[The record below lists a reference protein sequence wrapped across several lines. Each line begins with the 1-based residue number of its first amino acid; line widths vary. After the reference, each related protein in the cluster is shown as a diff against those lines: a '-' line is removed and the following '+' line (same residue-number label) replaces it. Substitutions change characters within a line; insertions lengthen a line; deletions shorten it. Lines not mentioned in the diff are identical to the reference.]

1 MDRSQFERRTH
12 HTGLGVLTLGALGV
26 VFGDIGTSPLYAL
39 RECFASHTGAVVN
52 EATVLG
58 VLSLIF
64 WVLILV
70 ISIKY
75 MFIILKA
82 DNKGEGGLLALT
94 ALASE
99 GSLRSSKTAIFS
111 VVGLGVFGA
120 ALLYGDAMIA
130 PAISV
135 LSAVEGIAVRSEG
148 LESFVIPVTLV
159 ILTALFMTQRFGTG
173 IIGRIF
179 GPVMCIWF
187 SVIGTL
193 GLMAIAKN
201 PEVLRAIDPRYAID
215 FLFTDW
221 EVSFAV
227 MGSVFLAVT
236 GGESLYADM
245 GHFGRSAIRLGWFV
259 LAMPALLL
267 NYFGQGAL
275 VLSNPEAV
283 RSPFYLLAPEWA
295 QVPMVIL
302 ATTATAVASQAVI
315 AGIFS
320 ITRQAV
326 QLGFLP
332 RTQVVHTSAGEI
344 GQIFVPK
351 ANLFLW
357 VSTVV
362 LVLSFK
368 SSSALAGAYG
378 VAVSAIMMITTSM
391 AGYIAWKRWKWNP
404 LVIAALGIG
413 FLAIEALFFSSN
425 MTKLDEGGWVSLLIA
440 ALISTCMLTWKRG
453 REILM
458 QRLREK
464 RMTLAQFIEQVREKR
479 VYRTEGT
486 AVFMTSDPNGLPVG
500 LFQNFLLNHV
510 VHQQVIIMN
519 VQFEEIP
526 FIPVQNRIQISNLG
540 ENFHF
545 VTVHYGFMQTPN
557 IPRIIEMCRFDGVP
571 VNKDDVTYFFGRE
584 TIIATDR
591 VGMQKWRE
599 RLFILMSR
607 NSQTAME
614 FFKIPTDKV
623 VEFGIQVEI

>member
-12 HTGLGVLTLGALGV
+12 HTSLGVLTLGALGV

-75 MFIILKA
+75 MFIILRA

-99 GSLRSSKTAIFS
+99 GTLRSSKTAIFS

-120 ALLYGDAMIA
+120 ALLYGDAMIT

-193 GLMAIAKN
+193 GLMAIIKN
-201 PEVLRAIDPRYAID
+201 PEVLRAIDPRYALD

-221 EVSFAV
+221 AVSFAV

-245 GHFGRSAIRLGWFV
+245 GHFGRSAIRLGWFL

-357 VSTVV
+357 VSTVA

-378 VAVSAIMMITTSM
+378 VAVSAIMIITTLM

-404 LVIAALGIG
+404 IVIAVLGIG
-413 FLAIEALFFSSN
+413 FLAIEALFLSSN
-425 MTKLDEGGWVSLLIA
+425 LMKLDEGGWISLLIA

-464 RMTLAQFIEQVREKR
+464 RMTLTQFIDQVREKR

>member
-12 HTGLGVLTLGALGV
+12 HTSLGVLTLGALGV

-75 MFIILKA
+75 MFIILRA

-99 GSLRSSKTAIFS
+99 GTLRSSKTAIFS

-120 ALLYGDAMIA
+120 ALLYGDAMIT

-135 LSAVEGIAVRSEG
+135 LSAVEGVAVRSEG

-193 GLMAIAKN
+193 GLMAIIKN
-201 PEVLRAIDPRYAID
+201 PEVLRAIDPRYALD

-221 EVSFAV
+221 AVSFAV

-245 GHFGRSAIRLGWFV
+245 GHFGRSAIRLGWFL

-357 VSTVV
+357 VSTVA

-378 VAVSAIMMITTSM
+378 VAVSAIMIITTSM

-404 LVIAALGIG
+404 IVIAVLGIG
-413 FLAIEALFFSSN
+413 FLAIEALFLSSN
-425 MTKLDEGGWVSLLIA
+425 LMKLDEGGWISLLIA

-464 RMTLAQFIEQVREKR
+464 RMTLTQFIDQVREKR

>member
-1 MDRSQFERRTH
+1 
-12 HTGLGVLTLGALGV
+12 
-26 VFGDIGTSPLYAL
+26 
-39 RECFASHTGAVVN
+39 
-52 EATVLG
+52 
-58 VLSLIF
+58 
-64 WVLILV
+64 
-70 ISIKY
+70 
-75 MFIILKA
+75 
-82 DNKGEGGLLALT
+82 
-94 ALASE
+94 
-99 GSLRSSKTAIFS
+99 
-111 VVGLGVFGA
+111 
-120 ALLYGDAMIA
+120 
-130 PAISV
+130 
-135 LSAVEGIAVRSEG
+135 
-148 LESFVIPVTLV
+148 
-159 ILTALFMTQRFGTG
+159 
-173 IIGRIF
+173 
-179 GPVMCIWF
+179 
-187 SVIGTL
+187 
-193 GLMAIAKN
+193 
-201 PEVLRAIDPRYAID
+201 
-215 FLFTDW
+215 
-221 EVSFAV
+221 
-227 MGSVFLAVT
+227 
-236 GGESLYADM
+236 
-245 GHFGRSAIRLGWFV
+245 
-259 LAMPALLL
+259 
-267 NYFGQGAL
+267 
-275 VLSNPEAV
+275 
-283 RSPFYLLAPEWA
+283 
-295 QVPMVIL
+295 
-302 ATTATAVASQAVI
+302 
-315 AGIFS
+315 
-320 ITRQAV
+320 
-326 QLGFLP
+326 
-332 RTQVVHTSAGEI
+332 
-344 GQIFVPK
+344 
-351 ANLFLW
+351 
-357 VSTVV
+357 
-362 LVLSFK
+362 
-368 SSSALAGAYG
+368 
-378 VAVSAIMMITTSM
+378 
-391 AGYIAWKRWKWNP
+391 
-404 LVIAALGIG
+404 
-413 FLAIEALFFSSN
+413 

>member
-12 HTGLGVLTLGALGV
+12 HTSLGVLTLGALGV

-39 RECFASHTGAVVN
+39 RECFGSHTGAVVDH
-52 EATVLG
+52 ATVLG

-99 GSLRSSKTAIFS
+99 GTLRSSKTAIFS

-148 LESFVIPVTLV
+148 LESFVIPLTLV
-159 ILTALFMTQRFGTG
+159 ILTALFITQRVGTG

-193 GLMAIAKN
+193 GLMAIVKN
-201 PEVLRAIDPRYAID
+201 PEVLRAIDPRYAVD
-215 FLFTDW
+215 FLFRDW
-221 EVSFAV
+221 TVSFAV

-245 GHFGRSAIRLGWFV
+245 GHFGRSAIRLGWFF
-259 LAMPALLL
+259 LALPALLL

-332 RTQVVHTSAGEI
+332 RTQIVHTSAGEI

-357 VSTVV
+357 VSTFV

-378 VAVSAIMMITTSM
+378 VAVSAIMIITTSM

-404 LVIAALGIG
+404 IVIVVLGIG
-413 FLAIEALFFSSN
+413 FLAIEGLFLSSN
-425 MTKLDEGGWVSLLIA
+425 MMKLDEGGWVSLLIA
-440 ALISTCMLTWKRG
+440 AIISTCMLTWKRG